1 MDFVYVTLEGV
12 YNYSKS
18 ALSRLENDFALLDSI
33 MRGSCLTRI
42 YPYSSKSFMAF
53 SGSLKLSVNSYSE
66 KKELNMVYTVEFL
79 IMINVIV
86 FCLLEILYK
95 VYVFII
101 FLSKVLFFFLTG
113 ANRMIGLFKY
123 QNFVSG
129 IRKVNCSFV
138 CTCKITLISL
148 QLNTQSLVI
157 RQYKCLNLYTVKW

>member
-1 MDFVYVTLEGV
+1 MEFVYLTLDGV
-12 YNYSKS
+12 YIYSNN
-18 ALSRLENDFALLDSI
+18 ALSRLENDFALLNLI
-33 MRGSCLTRI
+33 MRESCLTRI

-66 KKELNMVYTVEFL
+66 KKELIMVYTVEFL

-101 FLSKVLFFFLTG
+101 FFLTG
-113 ANRMIGLFKY
+113 ANMMIGLFKY

-148 QLNTQSLVI
+148 NTQSLV
-157 RQYKCLNLYTVKW
+157 LG

>member
-1 MDFVYVTLEGV
+1 MPDKNISIFLKVLYGFFWKLE
-12 YNYSKS
+12 
-18 ALSRLENDFALLDSI
+18 I
-33 MRGSCLTRI
+33 I
-42 YPYSSKSFMAF
+42 
-53 SGSLKLSVNSYSE
+53 SE
-66 KKELNMVYTVEFL
+66 LILWKKKELNMVYTVEFL

-101 FLSKVLFFFLTG
+101 FLSKVLFFFLIG